1 MIIIIDKICNKKL
14 KRKKIMARYS
24 RQREAIRKQIAD
36 RGDHP
41 TAETLYA
48 ELKADYPELSLATV
62 YRNLSQLVEWG
73 EVAKIDGYGAARFDW
88 IVEPHS
94 HFFCREC
101 GCVVDM
107 PEADDKLPRDIAEQ
121 FDGVIESSA
130 SNFFGLCRE
139 CKEKLER
146 EGRS

>member
-1 MIIIIDKICNKKL
+1 
-14 KRKKIMARYS
+14 MARYS
-24 RQREAIRKQIAD
+24 RQREAIRRQIAD

-41 TAETLYA
+41 TAETLYS

-73 EVAKIDGYGAARFDW
+73 EVARIDGCGAARFDW

-107 PEADDKLPRDIAEQ
+107 PEADDKLPRDIAER

>member
-1 MIIIIDKICNKKL
+1 
-14 KRKKIMARYS
+14 MARYS
-24 RQREAIRKQIAD
+24 RQREAIRRQLSN

-48 ELKADYPELSLATV
+48 ELKKEIPELSLATV
-62 YRNLSQLVEWG
+62 YRNLGQLVEWG
-73 EVAKIDGYGAARFDW
+73 EISKIDSYGAARFDW
-88 IVEPHS
+88 VVEPHS

-107 PEADDKLPRDIAEQ
+107 PEADDKLPRDIADR

-130 SNFFGLCRE
+130 SNFFGLRRE
-139 CKEKLER
+139 CKEKLEK

>member
-1 MIIIIDKICNKKL
+1 MLVIMIIIIDKKEGIK
-14 KRKKIMARYS
+14 MPRYS
-24 RQREAIRKQIAD
+24 RQREAIRKQVSN
-36 RGDHP
+36 RKDHP

-48 ELKADYPELSLATV
+48 ELKPKNPELSLATV
-62 YRNLSQLVEWG
+62 YRNLNQLVEWG
-73 EVAKIDGYGAARFDW
+73 EIARIDACGAARFDW

-107 PEADDKLPRDIAEQ
+107 PEADDKLPRDIAER

-139 CKEKLER
+139 CMEKLER
-146 EGRS
+146 ESRS